1 MFIFAIICSW
11 FIDRKKEYTED
22 SPFYRFILYTCTKIV
37 KIAARI
43 RIKVRGLEHVPKD
56 SRYLLVGNHRS
67 NFDPILS
74 WEVLGKEAD
83 LCFLSKPENFRKPA
97 FGKIAQRCCFLA
109 IDRDNPRNALRTI
122 DKAANFLK
130 EDKFN
135 IGVYPEG
142 TRNRSD
148 DLLLPFHSG
157 LFKIAKKAK
166 VPILVVVTKNTE
178 NIVKHFPF
186 KGTDVSYD
194 FCGVIPVEEV
204 EKSPNVELS
213 EKVREMMTDALLNPS
228 LDGFETLKDIQ
239 KRKNESIKP

>member
-1 MFIFAIICSW
+1 MFILAIISSL
-11 FIDRKKEYTED
+11 FIDRNKEYTED
-22 SPFYRFILYTCTKIV
+22 SPFYRFILYACTKIV
-37 KIAARI
+37 KIVARI
-43 RIKVRGLEHVPKD
+43 RIKVRGLEYVPTD

-74 WEVLGKEAD
+74 WEVLGKEAQ
-83 LCFLSKPENFRKPA
+83 LIFLSKPENFKKPA
-97 FGKIAQRCCFLA
+97 FGKIAHRCCFLA

-135 IGVYPEG
+135 VGVYPEG
-142 TRNRSD
+142 TRNRSEE
-148 DLLLPFHSG
+148 LLLPFHSG

-166 VPILVVVTKNTE
+166 VPILVVITKNTAQITK
-178 NIVKHFPF
+178 NFPF
-186 KGTDVSYD
+186 KGTDVYYD

-213 EKVREMMTDALLNPS
+213 DKVRQMMTDALENPS
-228 LDGFETLKDIQ
+228 EEGFEKLRDIQ
-239 KRKNESIKP
+239 KRRKANA